1 MRKFCLIFST
11 ILVVIFHLDTFGQVN
26 FLTTTVP
33 INISAV
39 LDLGITTNTANTIN
53 FNTTTAINNGIT
65 LLNATILTYKSNQAY
80 YITIN
85 SQTAN
90 FTGGATPAMPASV
103 VQYRLNGGSTYVGL
117 SATAAPL
124 VASSGTKAGRGTGT
138 YGLDFF
144 INPGYAYP
152 PAANYLIT
160 IVYTISNQ

>member
-1 MRKFCLIFST
+1 MRKSLLIFMPLLVGILHMNAFGQTQST
-11 ILVVIFHLDTFGQVN
+11 IAVPI
-26 FLTTTVP
+26 TVP
-33 INISAV
+33 TV
-39 LDLGITTNTANTIN
+39 LDLQITANTATSIN
-53 FNTTTAINNGIT
+53 FNTTPLITNGIT
-65 LLNATILTYKSNQAY
+65 LLNATTLTYKSNKNY

-117 SATAAPL
+117 TATAAPL

-138 YGLDFF
+138 YGIDFV
-144 INPGYAYP
+144 INPGYIYP

-160 IVYTISNQ
+160 IVYTISNL